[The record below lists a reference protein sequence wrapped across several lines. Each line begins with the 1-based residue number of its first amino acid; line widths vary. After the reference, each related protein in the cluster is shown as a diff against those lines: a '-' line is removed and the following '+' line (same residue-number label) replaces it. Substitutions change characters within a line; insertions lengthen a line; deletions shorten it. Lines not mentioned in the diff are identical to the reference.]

1 MAWLLLLVAA
11 AFEIA
16 FAVSIKPSDGFTR
29 LWPSLAVA
37 GFGAISVVLLS
48 KTLDRLPVGTAYA
61 VWTGLGSVGVV
72 ALGIA
77 WYDEPLTLVRVGCI
91 ALIVTGIIG
100 LRLAGTG

>member
-11 AFEIA
+11 GFEIA
-16 FAVSIKPSDGFTR
+16 FAAAIKPSDGFTR
-29 LWPSLAVA
+29 LWPSLAVVV
-37 GFGAISVVLLS
+37 FGSISVLLLS

-61 VWTGLGSVGVV
+61 AWTGLGSVGVV

-77 WYDEPLTLVRVGCI
+77 VFGEPVTPIRLGCI
-91 ALIVTGIIG
+91 ALIVAGIIG

>member
-29 LWPSLAVA
+29 LWPSLAVLV
-37 GFGAISVVLLS
+37 FGAVSVVLLS
-48 KTLDRLPVGTAYA
+48 RTLDRLPIGTAYA
-61 VWTGLGSVGVV
+61 AWTGLGSVGVV

-77 WYDEPLTLVRVGCI
+77 RYDEPVTLARIGCI
-91 ALIVTGIIG
+91 ALIVAGIVG